1 MLFAKTSEKPGNRKY
16 KRTPAPEVGL
26 VDVFKFA
33 SAGGKRRIG
42 PSLLENTSE
51 GGLAIR
57 MDFPIPVGT
66 ELYLTNRFVNY
77 TATVRHC
84 APVEVGYRLGLEFR
98 PKGPASQP
106 PSNSADV

>member
-1 MLFAKTSEKPGNRKY
+1 MLFTKTSEQPKSRKY

-42 PSLLENTSE
+42 PSLLEDMSE
-51 GGLAIR
+51 NGFAIR
-57 MDFPIPVGT
+57 MDFPVPVGT
-66 ELYLTNRFVNY
+66 VLYLTNRFITY

-98 PKGPASQP
+98 SKGTASQP
-106 PSNSADV
+106 ASTSAEA